1 MKDEK
6 KIPISVR
13 ITDWFLREPAAF
25 LELQFNKFLLFW
37 DSTEWPNNISEYNA
51 CKSSLMRT
59 FRFLPTGFL
68 IMLALAGGFSGCYRR
83 MFLRRKEFLLL
94 WGFILF
100 YALSVSAFYILARFR
115 LPVIP
120 LLCVSGGVFL
130 AQFLRRMKM
139 RRFFHYLLILLL
151 AAGFA
156 YFAYPVYSTAY
167 EPALMRSF
175 RPAGVN
181 SVLDSFFRNTV
192 LIQDHTQRI
201 RGGWGSMALKDGMTI
216 EKTFA
221 VRFRRSNCGKMVRL
235 ILRLPVGGTN
245 YSFLLD
251 VNGQRRFIA
260 NEKSVELSIPPV
272 EKDRQIEL
280 TLKISHVRGDPQ
292 LYFDALRNYG
302 RTQVDGKTVPYEL
315 VATLLTDYEFTLKP
329 LGEK

>member
-1 MKDEK
+1 
-6 KIPISVR
+6 
-13 ITDWFLREPAAF
+13 
-25 LELQFNKFLLFW
+25 
-37 DSTEWPNNISEYNA
+37 
-51 CKSSLMRT
+51 
-59 FRFLPTGFL
+59 
-68 IMLALAGGFSGCYRR
+68 
-83 MFLRRKEFLLL
+83 
-94 WGFILF
+94 
-100 YALSVSAFYILARFR
+100 
-115 LPVIP
+115 
-120 LLCVSGGVFL
+120 
-130 AQFLRRMKM
+130 
-139 RRFFHYLLILLL
+139 
-151 AAGFA
+151 
-156 YFAYPVYSTAY
+156 
-167 EPALMRSF
+167 
-175 RPAGVN
+175 
-181 SVLDSFFRNTV
+181 
-192 LIQDHTQRI
+192 
-201 RGGWGSMALKDGMTI
+201 MALKDGMTI

>member
-1 MKDEK
+1 
-6 KIPISVR
+6 
-13 ITDWFLREPAAF
+13 
-25 LELQFNKFLLFW
+25 
-37 DSTEWPNNISEYNA
+37 
-51 CKSSLMRT
+51 MRT